1 MSSPF
6 LNLFLMLVKAYL
18 RLIKLLHLV
27 LILASDLQQTTNRFL
42 TTFLLFKIDLPPRLA
57 RLVTLDCIVRL
68 FLAALP
74 RLLPLAAVLS
84 LSSVRLLHLKLFV
97 YPRGP
102 LRRPAL
108 CHGLIPSTIYKPH
121 TRANSPGLL
130 NISLDL
136 STMTSIKVA
145 ATYSMTVDFL
155 GKPMRTNTPHATL
168 SPTLMRFR
176 LMKMIG

>member
-1 MSSPF
+1 MTFFFLHAFCSQMSSPF

-74 RLLPLAAVLS
+74 QLLPLVAVLS

-102 LRRPAL
+102 LRRPPFVTDLFRPQFTSHTPEPIHPAFS
-108 CHGLIPSTIYKPH
+108 ISVSTS
-121 TRANSPGLL
+121 RQ
-130 NISLDL
+130 
-136 STMTSIKVA
+136 
-145 ATYSMTVDFL
+145 
-155 GKPMRTNTPHATL
+155 
-168 SPTLMRFR
+168 
-176 LMKMIG
+176 